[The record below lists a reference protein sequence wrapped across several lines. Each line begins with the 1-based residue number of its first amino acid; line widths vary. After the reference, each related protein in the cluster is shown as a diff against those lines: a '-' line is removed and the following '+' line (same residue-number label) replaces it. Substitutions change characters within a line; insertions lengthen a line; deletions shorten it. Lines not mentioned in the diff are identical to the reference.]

1 MSYSPG
7 VTREGID
14 DLIAHA
20 QDGDV
25 RAFEA
30 LLEDRLAQVR
40 RFARAFATSEADAED
55 LAQEALVR
63 VYRSLRLFRY
73 QSAFSTW
80 LYAVVRSAF
89 LDASKGRAGKTR
101 ALEEPL
107 EREHAAREG
116 GSRPDEALEGK
127 QERRRLWNALR
138 QVPAEFRAALVLF
151 DIEGCTYDEVA
162 AVERVPVGTVKS
174 RLHRGR
180 SHLRRLLDEPDRPGG
195 PLQPEEEPGTQTGA
209 PPSNLSRR
217 P

>member
-25 RAFEA
+25 RAFEE

-40 RFARAFATSEADAED
+40 RFARAFAASEADAED

-101 ALEEPL
+101 SLEEPL

-116 GSRPDEALEGK
+116 GSRPDEALEGE
-127 QERRRLWNALR
+127 QDRRRLWNALR
-138 QVPAEFRAALVLF
+138 QVPAEFRTALVLF

-162 AVERVPVGTVKS
+162 AIESVPVGTVKS

-180 SHLRRLLDEPDRPGG
+180 SHLRRLLDEPERPDG
-195 PLQPEEEPGTQTGA
+195 PLRPAKESGTQTGA
-209 PPSNLSRR
+209 PPSHLSRR